1 MGDDLV
7 AATFHHHLDRAVT
20 VHLASALR
28 VRDSDASTTSESLIR
43 RALPR
48 MRPDQLTKP
57 HEESGLAAAGVKLAG
72 PLASILVKTTL
83 DFASSQLKDI
93 QQDRKD
99 GAKAAIA
106 YLEVANA
113 A

>member
-28 VRDSDASTTSESLIR
+28 VQDSDASTTSESLIR

-57 HEESGLAAAGVKLAG
+57 HEESGLIAQPRASRARLRRGDGVDRQVGASPFRKAVLETAGGTAAATQETD
-72 PLASILVKTTL
+72 SLV
-83 DFASSQLKDI
+83 
-93 QQDRKD
+93 
-99 GAKAAIA
+99 G
-106 YLEVANA
+106 
-113 A
+113 